1 MSGLSSSLGW
11 SLWSKKLHFL
21 RNSLDI
27 YTKLYNGS
35 HRLVMFIYFNIYCSL
50 LNVINWFEALIVRA
64 VFFLASLNFMIGTQV
79 TVLAN
84 AFSIQDPIMMR
95 TLSGFLCSAFSMVTI
110 LTHAISVVWL
120 SLVSAFWN
128 IFPMFLN
135 WFGLGSYL
143 KI

>member
-35 HRLVMFIYFNIYCSL
+35 HRLFMFIYFNIYCSL